1 MNGLGIILIFL
12 GSIFFFRWVVVTSI
26 WKQKADK
33 YDQSQKQYDDIYVKN
48 LDEILT
54 EEERTR
60 TAKNIQLAFSFSKEI
75 LIMIAPIYFR
85 TRLQKSKMMKEN
97 NL

>member
-33 YDQSQKQYDDIYVKN
+33 YDQSQKQHDEIYVKN

-60 TAKNIQLAFSFSKEI
+60 TARNIKLAFSFSKEI
-75 LIMIAPIYFR
+75 LAIATSMFSR
-85 TRLQKSKMMKEN
+85 LRLQKSKIMGGN

>member
-1 MNGLGIILIFL
+1 MNGLALLLIFFGII
-12 GSIFFFRWVVVTSI
+12 FFIRWVIVTSI

-33 YDQSQKQYDDIYVKN
+33 YDESQKQQTEIYVKN

-60 TAKNIQLAFSFSKEI
+60 TARNIKLAFSFSKEI
-75 LIMIAPIYFR
+75 LIMIAPVYFR
-85 TRLQKSKMMKEN
+85 ARLQKSKMN
-97 NL
+97 IP